1 MEEAEV
7 YASYTTADN
16 EPVAVRARRAFEA
29 LAGSGQAVLV
39 PSGGGS
45 DANDVNA
52 RYLRACGL
60 GIGAE
65 NCHNLSER
73 MSFSQLELLS
83 RWMLRMVRS

>member
-1 MEEAEV
+1 MEVSA
-7 YASYTTADN
+7 
-16 EPVAVRARRAFEA
+16 
-29 LAGSGQAVLV
+29 
-39 PSGGGS
+39 GGGS
-45 DANDVNA
+45 DANEFNA
-52 RYLRACGL
+52 RGVRACVL